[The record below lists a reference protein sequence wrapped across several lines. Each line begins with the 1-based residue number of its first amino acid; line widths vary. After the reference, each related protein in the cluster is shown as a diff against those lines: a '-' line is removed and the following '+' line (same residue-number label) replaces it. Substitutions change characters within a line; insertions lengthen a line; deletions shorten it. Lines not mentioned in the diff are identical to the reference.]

1 MNRRRPA
8 RATFALVAAASVS
21 VCGEQTVEPPA
32 VGTVEVTSPLG
43 ALWDVGAAVQLAAA
57 AKDAQGNAVS
67 GVAFT
72 WTSTNPGV
80 VGVGAG
86 GLIDAVAVGSA
97 TIRAEASGV
106 TGSLPVTVVDADL
119 AGIAALASDPLVG
132 ALVNGI
138 SSATRARVQTAVAD
152 CPAGVGQGHLELI
165 QDCLAAVR
173 AEVSGATDPTDRA
186 LLAVLSLFV
195 DRLERLLN
203 R

>member
-1 MNRRRPA
+1 
-8 RATFALVAAASVS
+8 
-21 VCGEQTVEPPA
+21 
-32 VGTVEVTSPLG
+32 
-43 ALWDVGAAVQLAAA
+43 
-57 AKDAQGNAVS
+57 
-67 GVAFT
+67 
-72 WTSTNPGV
+72 
-80 VGVGAG
+80 
-86 GLIDAVAVGSA
+86 
-97 TIRAEASGV
+97 
-106 TGSLPVTVVDADL
+106 VDADL